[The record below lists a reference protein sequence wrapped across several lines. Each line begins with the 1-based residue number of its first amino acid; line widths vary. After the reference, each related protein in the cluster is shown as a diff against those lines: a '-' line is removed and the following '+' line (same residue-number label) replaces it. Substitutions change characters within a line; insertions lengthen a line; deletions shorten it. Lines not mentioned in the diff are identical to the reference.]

1 MKSSGR
7 SGTRSSSAGLNY
19 MFITTRRALTFSG
32 SGGSEGVGSGMVR
45 GGNVAGILAR
55 APVCA

>member
-32 SGGSEGVGSGMVR
+32 SGGSEARVG
-45 GGNVAGILAR
+45 ALILDM
-55 APVCA
+55 PCLLLL